1 MSEEIP
7 QVGMHRT
14 EDHRYYWNGQGPL
27 TSVTTAISTYDKSDA
42 LVGWAKKETASFA
55 MRHLPELVEHLR
67 HTEAGLVDMLC
78 EPCETDRKR
87 RNPVGPY
94 ESARIWVSS
103 ISDYQRDAAA
113 DLGTRVHA
121 MAEAIGKGDD
131 PMVETE
137 LLPYG
142 EQYRRWQ
149 DKYRPRFEAIEY
161 MGVNRQNGYAG
172 TGDILTRLDYFKE
185 LDNAADDVFCI
196 DIKTFTKPGPVPKTY
211 YPSTG
216 MQLAACSRFDFIG
229 KPNDPIEYPMPQAT
243 RFGVLLLGAS
253 DYRLI
258 PYKVTDATFAAF
270 LATLDLHE
278 WKNGEAKRIVGAA

>member
-1 MSEEIP
+1 MSEKIP

-14 EDHRYYWNGQGPL
+14 EDHRYYWNGWGPL

-55 MRHLPELVEHLR
+55 IRHVHELSAHLAN
-67 HTEAGLVDMLC
+67 HAGNPDPFC

-87 RNPVGPY
+87 RNPVGHT

-103 ISDYQRDAAA
+103 ISDYQRDSAA

-142 EQYRRWQ
+142 EQYRRFL
-149 DKYRPRFEAIEY
+149 DSEDPFLIEVEY
-161 MGVNRQNGYAG
+161 MGVNRQHGYAG
-172 TGDILTRLDYFKE
+172 TGDIIAYINGEVWCL
-185 LDNAADDVFCI
+185 

-229 KPNDPIEYPMPQAT
+229 KPNDPTEYPMPEVE
-243 RFGVLLLGAS
+243 RHGVLLLGTS

-270 LATLDLHE
+270 LATLDLYA
-278 WKNGEAKRIVGAA
+278 WKTGEAKRIVGAA